1 MNISSKCSK
10 LNKKKILGVKKKR
23 FLGKIPKFEEEGIGQ
38 SMGKKKKGHK
48 FAKKTDIL
56 VIRNGVMALC
66 VEGSRA

>member
-1 MNISSKCSK
+1 MNINNKCSK
-10 LNKKKILGVKKKR
+10 LNKKKRFWGLRKKNLGGKYPNLKKR
-23 FLGKIPKFEEEGIGQ
+23 VLAKAWA
-38 SMGKKKKGHK
+38 KKKGHK